1 MQPSGLAFRQGI
13 GFKGQTAGAR
23 TGTAVAAAP
32 AQKGGHIALA
42 AHAHAQRTVD
52 EALGLDAAVLC
63 DVLHL
68 GQAQLTGQHHPGK
81 AQLLQ
86 LQRALQGV
94 DAHLGG
100 AVAGQVGGD
109 PSYELCHRQIL
120 ADHGICSAGSH
131 RPDGLFQGR
140 QLGAVHGGVQRHM
153 HRHAAGMAEPHRLF
167 QAVGVKIAGS
177 GAGIEAR
184 KAQVD
189 RIRPAEH
196 GGTQHFFTAHRGKDL
211 NF

>member
-23 TGTAVAAAP
+23 TGAPVAAAP

-68 GQAQLTGQHHPGK
+68 GQAQLTRQHHPGK

-86 LQRALQGV
+86 LQCTLQGV

-100 AVAGQVGGD
+100 AVPGQLRGN
-109 PSYELCHRQIL
+109 
-120 ADHGICSAGSH
+120 
-131 RPDGLFQGR
+131 
-140 QLGAVHGGVQRHM
+140 
-153 HRHAAGMAEPHRLF
+153 
-167 QAVGVKIAGS
+167 
-177 GAGIEAR
+177 
-184 KAQVD
+184 
-189 RIRPAEH
+189 
-196 GGTQHFFTAHRGKDL
+196 FT
-211 NF
+211 N